1 MEQKGSSLKN
11 YNYSGM
17 TQNEIVEKYEKV
29 LITRENQLTEISLE
43 VGNMN
48 EKLNLLIDK
57 CSRLEEENNILNSK
71 VEKKEKTLEQE
82 LNSKEIMFQ
91 RLEKKENEYDKLKKK
106 YDELVKFL
114 EKNNIEIS
122 NNKKEE
128 KPIITNEN
136 SNENITFTS
145 AARNKIKNITARSG
159 TNMKKLNFME
169 LLNKKSDDNK

>member
-1 MEQKGSSLKN
+1 M
-11 YNYSGM
+11 
-17 TQNEIVEKYEKV
+17 
-29 LITRENQLTEISLE
+29 
-43 VGNMN
+43 
-48 EKLNLLIDK
+48 
-57 CSRLEEENNILNSK
+57 
-71 VEKKEKTLEQE
+71 
-82 LNSKEIMFQ
+82 
-91 RLEKKENEYDKLKKK
+91 
-106 YDELVKFL
+106 KFL

-122 NNKKEE
+122 NNKIEE

>member
-1 MEQKGSSLKN
+1 
-11 YNYSGM
+11 
-17 TQNEIVEKYEKV
+17 
-29 LITRENQLTEISLE
+29 
-43 VGNMN
+43 
-48 EKLNLLIDK
+48 
-57 CSRLEEENNILNSK
+57 
-71 VEKKEKTLEQE
+71 
-82 LNSKEIMFQ
+82 MFQ

-122 NNKKEE
+122 NNKIEE